1 MSTVWE
7 HLLAFISD
15 NLDHEYRVPWNEKC
29 SKTLSKVYS
38 FHIHSSCRRRTT
50 PCVALHCEPA
60 AAAPKLKWHFLAAA
74 SRQKAPFCPFTSN
87 LCDTYV
93 LYTVGSLKKTHSRH
107 RGDRFWVSRR
117 TKFMVPAYELM
128 ETSLKMRNKFH
139 WHLRG
144 GCTKEAAQGLKLSA
158 VYISL
163 VQKYLPLLS
172 CIGPREQ
179 DQVSLTIRLRWN
191 VTLAADRVGIWIIS
205 LIFLRL

>member
-15 NLDHEYRVPWNEKC
+15 NLDHEYRDPWNEKC
-29 SKTLSKVYS
+29 SKTLSKVNS

-50 PCVALHCEPA
+50 RCAAPHCEPA

-74 SRQKAPFCPFTSN
+74 SHQTAPFCPFTSN

-93 LYTVGSLKKTHSRH
+93 PYTVGSLKKKPHSRH

-117 TKFMVPAYELM
+117 TKFMVPACQLM
-128 ETSLKMRNKFH
+128 QTSLKMRNKFH

-144 GCTKEAAQGLKLSA
+144 GCMKEAAQGLKLS
-158 VYISL
+158 SL
-163 VQKYLPLLS
+163 YFTCSEIFASFILHRAQGTGS
-172 CIGPREQ
+172 
-179 DQVSLTIRLRWN
+179 
-191 VTLAADRVGIWIIS
+191 GIANYPP
-205 LIFLRL
+205 

>member
-50 PCVALHCEPA
+50 PCVALHCELA

-93 LYTVGSLKKTHSRH
+93 LYTVGSLKKLTAVIEETDSGFRVGQNSWCQHTSWWRH
-107 RGDRFWVSRR
+107 RSKWEINFTDISVAAARR
-117 TKFMVPAYELM
+117 KR
-128 ETSLKMRNKFH
+128 LKSSN
-139 WHLRG
+139 
-144 GCTKEAAQGLKLSA
+144 
-158 VYISL
+158 L
-163 VQKYLPLLS
+163 VQFIFHLFRNICLFYLAS
-172 CIGPREQ
+172 GPGNR
-179 DQVSLTIRLRWN
+179 IRYR
-191 VTLAADRVGIWIIS
+191 
-205 LIFLRL
+205 